1 MPGENLTRSEAE
13 VRSSIV
19 STHSYL
25 VELDLTSGEETFRS
39 KTTVRFSAQQGSSTF
54 IDAITSKVHSV
65 ILNGAALDTDYVSDG
80 VRISLSNLASENTLI
95 VDAEAFFMHTGEG
108 LHRFVDPVDNEVYLY
123 TQFEVP
129 DSRRMFAVFEQPD
142 LKATFE
148 FVVTA
153 PSHWSV
159 VSNQPSPSSVD
170 LRDGKSTWHFSP
182 TPRVSSYIT
191 ALIAGP
197 YVSRHDSLI
206 SSDGRTIDLGVYCRA
221 SLEQYLEADYMFAK
235 TKEGFE
241 FFERVFSYPYP
252 FEKYDQ
258 LFVPDFNAGAME
270 NAGAVTFT
278 ETYVF
283 RGAVAEALAE
293 RRVTTVLHELAH
305 MWFGDLV
312 TMKWWNDL
320 WLNESFA
327 EYASHLAMAEA
338 TEWTEAWTTFAS
350 GEKSWAYNQ
359 DQMPTTHPIVAEIR
373 DLEDV
378 QVNFDGITYAK
389 GASVLKQ
396 LAAYVGR
403 EPFVQGVANY
413 FKKFEFKNA
422 VLGDLLTELEATS
435 GRDLKAW
442 SAQWLETAG
451 VNTLRSEISEDAEGK
466 ISSFKV
472 LQSAHPG
479 WPTIRDHRMGIGFY
493 SLQGESLKRTH
504 YIELDVTGA
513 CTDVSELVG
522 LDRPDL
528 VLLNDEDL
536 AYAKIRLDEKSWK
549 FALGNLRNFDDSL
562 ARALVWGAAW
572 DATRDGEAN
581 PRDFIDLVLNN
592 VAAETQGTMLL
603 TLLRQLLTTTKIYTS
618 PARRHESIVYV
629 CGRLLDLA
637 QKASPGSDQQLLFT
651 RFSTYFAEVP
661 QHGDVIEGLLD
672 GSVIFEGLKLD
683 QDMRWDLINGL
694 VMEGRYALA
703 EIEAE
708 LEVDNTANGA
718 KQAIMARTSIRTA
731 EAKKAGWN
739 EVVYDT
745 SLSNSDIS
753 FGCQGLVRN
762 HDTVLLEPMVDWYF
776 DAALEVWNNRTF
788 KIAEYILKGAYPFYL
803 ANEKLAERTRDFAER
818 ADVKAIPALHRM
830 IVENLDVVERA
841 LRAQKMDS

>member
-65 ILNGAALDTDYVSDG
+65 ILNGAALDTDSVSDG

-159 VSNQPSPSSVD
+159 VSNQPSPSPVD

-197 YVSRHDSLI
+197 YVSRHDSLV
-206 SSDGRTIDLGVYCRA
+206 SAYGRTIELGVYCRA

-504 YIELDVTGA
+504 YIELDVTGES
-513 CTDVSELVG
+513 TEVLELVG

-528 VLLNDEDL
+528 ILLNDEDL
-536 AYAKIRLDEKSWK
+536 AYAKIRLDSKSWQ

-629 CGRLLDLA
+629 CGRLLELA
-637 QKASPGSDQQLLFT
+637 QKAAPGSDQQLLFT

-661 QHGDVIEGLLD
+661 EHGDVIEGLLNGD
-672 GSVIFEGLKLD
+672 VIFEGLKLD

-708 LEVDNTANGA
+708 LAVDNTANGA